1 LWGERFCPVLC
12 FIRPLFTLIQAG
24 ARQINLAH
32 EEQIVMTPLFFPR
45 SRKVDDATDATTVLV
60 VGLGNPG
67 REYRESRHN
76 VGFMLVDRLADELSV
91 KMTRVQHRAIVG
103 SGSLEETRIILA
115 KPQTFMNLSGAAVAS
130 LIRFYKIPLDRLMVV
145 NDDIDLP
152 FGMLRLRPGGGSA
165 GHKGVQSIIDR
176 LGTQQFARLRI
187 GVGRPPGSKQGASYV
202 LQDFSTAERE
212 ELAIIL
218 KEAADAVRVFALQG
232 IESAMNRFNGP
243 VFED

>member
-1 LWGERFCPVLC
+1 MS
-12 FIRPLFTLIQAG
+12 PLLFSRHRKET
-24 ARQINLAH
+24 
-32 EEQIVMTPLFFPR
+32 EEVA
-45 SRKVDDATDATTVLV
+45 STVLV

-76 VGFMLVDRLADELSV
+76 IGFMLVDQLAEELSV
-91 KMTRVQHRAIVG
+91 RMARVQHHAVVG
-103 SGSLEETRIILA
+103 SGMLEEIRLILA
-115 KPQTFMNLSGAAVAS
+115 KPQTYMNLSGNAVAS
-130 LIRFYKIPLDRLMVV
+130 LVRFYNVPLERLIVV

-165 GHKGVQSIIDR
+165 GHKGVQSIIER

-202 LQDFSTAERE
+202 LQEFSNAERE
-212 ELAIIL
+212 ELVVIL
-218 KEAADAVRVFALQG
+218 KEAAEAVQVFARFG
-232 IESAMNRFNGP
+232 IEKAMNQFNGP